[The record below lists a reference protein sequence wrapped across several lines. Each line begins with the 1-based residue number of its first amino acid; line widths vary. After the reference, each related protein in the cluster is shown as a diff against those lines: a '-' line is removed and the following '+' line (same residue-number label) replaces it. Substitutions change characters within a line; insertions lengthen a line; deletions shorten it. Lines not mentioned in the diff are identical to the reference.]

1 MVRTPAGPGGLQPSG
16 DRFVYCVQRIVPGDG
31 AVLALD
37 EIMRRGWIISAALA
51 VGLCGTARAVR
62 AADERPQTLAE
73 AKAKEQIQS
82 LAEVAT
88 LPILTAAG
96 PTDVVQLFVHDNDP
110 VLSSKLPPTEQAV
123 VRAPGPGGLSTVR
136 LTR

>member
-1 MVRTPAGPGGLQPSG
+1 
-16 DRFVYCVQRIVPGDG
+16 
-31 AVLALD
+31 D

-96 PTDVVQLFVHDNDP
+96 PTDVVQLFVHDNDL

-123 VRAPGPGGLSTVR
+123 VRAPGLGGLSTVR
-136 LTR
+136 ITRDQRDPTLPPVETFNLDNVDYTIPGVVAVHTSI